1 MHRLARGVSFPFLSC
16 DYSKVNLRILL
27 QNMGFLNMTK
37 LVSGDTSR
45 LPSIKN
51 GVEEKAILSVL
62 KKHGFIEDFSADDAD
77 ETIRV
82 ERKKSIFGKHGK

>member
-1 MHRLARGVSFPFLSC
+1 
-16 DYSKVNLRILL
+16 
-27 QNMGFLNMTK
+27 MTK

-62 KKHGFIEDFSADDAD
+62 KKHEFIEDFSADDAD